1 MRLDFSLAKNKI
13 SPDIIFIMD
22 LNSPL
27 NFTVT
32 ERFMRY
38 VTIDTQSDP
47 NSDTCPST
55 EKQKDLGRLL
65 VNELIAIGLQDSHMD
80 ANGYVYA
87 TVPSN
92 TEKDNIPIICFCSHM
107 DTAPD
112 CSGTGVK
119 PIIHKNYQGQD
130 LVLPDDPAQI
140 IRLADH
146 PHLKEQ
152 IGNDVITAS
161 GTTLLGADNKAG
173 VAEIMDACYQ
183 LINHPEIKHGK
194 IRILFTPDEEIGR
207 GVDKVDMEKLGAF
220 AGYTMDGESAGNME
234 NENFSADGAKLTING
249 ISAHPGFAKGKMQS
263 AIKIAGKIAAALP
276 YELSPEGTEGKQG
289 FVHPVSISGH
299 IERAEISFI
308 IRDFDDEKLK
318 QHADV
323 IREIADKVL
332 TQFPGCSY
340 ELKTHAQYRNMKSQ
354 LDKHPEI
361 VEYGMEAIRRAGLD
375 ARLCSIRGGTDG
387 SRLSFMGL
395 PCPNIFAGEHAFH
408 SKHEWVSVQDMQ
420 KAVETILHL
429 CAIWEEKTL

>member
-1 MRLDFSLAKNKI
+1 ME
-13 SPDIIFIMD
+13 
-22 LNSPL
+22 LNSLL

-32 ERFMRY
+32 ERFLRY

-47 NSDTCPST
+47 NSETIPST
-55 EKQKDLGRLL
+55 EKQKDLGRVL
-65 VNELIAIGLQDSHMD
+65 VNELIAIGLHD
-80 ANGYVYA
+80 AHLDEYGYVYA
-87 TVPSN
+87 TVPANS
-92 TEKDNIPIICFCSHM
+92 EKGDIPVICFCSHI

-130 LVLPDDPAQI
+130 IILPDDNSQI
-140 IRLADH
+140 IRLHDH
-146 PHLKEQ
+146 PELKSQ
-152 IGNDVITAS
+152 LGNDIITAS
-161 GTTLLGADNKAG
+161 GLTLLGADNKAG

-207 GVDKVDMEKLGAF
+207 GVDKVDIEKLGAY

-234 NENFSADGAKLTING
+234 NETFSADGAKLIING
-249 ISAHPGFAKGKMQS
+249 ISVHPGFAKGKMQS
-263 AIKIAGKIAAALP
+263 AIKIAGQIIAALP
-276 YELSPEGTEGKQG
+276 HDLSPEHTEGKQG

-299 IERAEISFI
+299 IETAGIEFI
-308 IRDFDDEKLK
+308 IRDFEDEKLA
-318 QHADV
+318 QHAEV
-323 IREIADKVL
+323 IREIADTVL
-332 TQFPGCSY
+332 ARFPGCSY
-340 ELKTHAQYRNMKSQ
+340 DLQVKPQYRNMKKM
-354 LDKHPEI
+354 LDQHPEI
-361 VEYGMEAIRRAGLD
+361 VEYGMEAIKRSGLE

-429 CAIWEEKTL
+429 CMIWEERA